1 MSCINNLY
9 FNPNIGGNVVR
20 ISEYILGMEFVGLVV
35 LGYLLIIGHFVM
47 QYIQYRQLDL
57 TRIVAGVKK

>member
-1 MSCINNLY
+1 M
-9 FNPNIGGNVVR
+9 VR